1 MVVSFRTICLLVVLI
16 ATVTGTGCASSY
28 RTHPEWSQ
36 RKSAI
41 RNIGLLPPMV
51 TMYGW
56 QSYNQ
61 LVVNDE
67 GSLEANES
75 LSKAFVDEMAAG
87 SLSLTT
93 ISGES
98 REVDDIADLSKAVD
112 LSIGRHAY
120 ANNTHETFREK
131 EQPFD
136 YSLGSAREM
145 MERHQVDVVWVVTGY
160 HVPLSLQPE
169 RPTRDPLEI
178 AVRIFAVGVMG
189 GPYGISAH
197 QAHQHLER
205 VGGDF
210 PVRVEVEF
218 RAALIDKSG
227 TILFYYR
234 DWPSSGDLRDPRF
247 ARDLVRDL
255 LSEYRKAVAQ

>member
-1 MVVSFRTICLLVVLI
+1 MFVSFRTICLLVVFVAAI
-16 ATVTGTGCASSY
+16 TGCASPKY
-28 RTHPEWSQ
+28 RLHPELHQ
-36 RKSAI
+36 RTNSI
-41 RNIGLLPPMV
+41 RNVGLLPPMV

-61 LVVNDE
+61 LVVNGDWSRE
-67 GSLEANES
+67 GNEN
-75 LSKAFVDEMAAG
+75 LRKAFIDEMAATG
-87 SLSLTT
+87 LALTP

-98 REVDDIADLSKAVD
+98 REVNDIADLSKAVD
-112 LSIGRHAY
+112 FSIGRHAY
-120 ANNTHETFREK
+120 ANNMLETFREK

-145 MERHQVDVVWVVTGY
+145 MERHQVDAVWVVTGY

-169 RPTRDPLEI
+169 RPSRDPLEI
-178 AVRIFAVGVMG
+178 AVRIFAGGVLA
-189 GPYGISAH
+189 GPYGMYAY

-210 PVRVEVEF
+210 PVRIDVEF
-218 RAALIDKSG
+218 RAALVDKSG

-247 ARDLVRDL
+247 ARDRIREL
-255 LSEYRKAVAQ
+255 LSEYRKAVAR